1 MTKPAASVPVRVTVD
16 ADWYAPTRISLG
28 IRVGDLIFTSGQA
41 PVDDNGKT
49 VAPGD
54 FAAQAR
60 QAMAHVGSVLE
71 AAGSGLD
78 HLVKVTVF
86 VTDIAHQHLY
96 EAIREASY
104 ADPFPAES
112 FVQVAAPADPEW
124 LIEIEAI
131 GAVR

>member
-1 MTKPAASVPVRVTVD
+1 MTKPAASAPTRVEVD
-16 ADWYAPTRISLG
+16 PDWYAPTRISLG
-28 IRVGDLIFTSGQA
+28 IRIGDLVFTSGQA

-71 AAGSGLD
+71 SAGSGLD
-78 HLVKVTVF
+78 RLVKVTVF
-86 VTDIAHQHLY
+86 VTDIAHRHLY
-96 EAIREASY
+96 DAIREASY
-104 ADPFPAES
+104 ADPVPAES
-112 FVQVAAPADPEW
+112 FVQVAALADPEW